1 MAARNEI
8 ETDFNYCENGDDK
21 GYFSSSEGRWVTHI
35 RKLAEKYPDK
45 CIILKQPEENGG
57 FIYARLPTSW
67 LKVSPPKKVVMT
79 EEQRIAA
86 AERLR
91 KARESNKDD

>member
-1 MAARNEI
+1 MASSLV
-8 ETDFNYCENGDDK
+8 ETSFGYCEIGDDK
-21 GYFSSSEGRWVTHI
+21 GYFSTNERRWVNRIQRLSEEHPN
-35 RKLAEKYPDK
+35 E
-45 CIILKQPEENGG
+45 CVILKTPETNHG
-57 FIYARLPTSW
+57 FIYARMPTSW

-86 AERLR
+86 AKRLR